1 MKSHQAKILR
11 LPVNNVQVQ
20 ADETEEESDNRIAMA
35 AQAGDLA
42 AFNQLVARHEQRV
55 YNLAYRM
62 LNDAESAADAAQ
74 DAFFQ
79 AYRAL
84 SQYRGGSFKSWLLRI
99 ASNICYD
106 RLRVRSRRPS
116 DLLDAML
123 EEAESTGGSATSL
136 LEDAAADPENHALS
150 HELARELATAVQ
162 TLPPDQRLIVILS
175 DIQGLSYDEI
185 VQIANCSLG
194 TVKSRL
200 SRGRAKLREYLQ
212 QNPELLARQH
222 RL

>member
-1 MKSHQAKILR
+1 MRPAKL
-11 LPVNNVQVQ
+11 LQLQSTTPVPAN
-20 ADETEEESDNRIAMA
+20 EIEEESDAKFVTA
-35 AQAGDLA
+35 AQQGDLN
-42 AFNQLVARHEQRV
+42 AFNQLVARYEQRV
-55 YNLAYRM
+55 YSLTFRM
-62 LNDAESAADAAQ
+62 LNDAEGAADAVQ

-84 SQYRGGSFKSWLLRI
+84 AQFRGGSFKSWLLRI

-106 RLRVRSRRPS
+106 RLRTRSRRPTDS
-116 DLLDAML
+116 LDALMD
-123 EEAESTGGSATSL
+123 EAEEMGGSGLGL
-136 LEDAAADPENHALS
+136 LEDTAADPENHALS
-150 HELARELATAVQ
+150 RELARELRLAIQ
-162 TLPPDQRLIVILS
+162 TLPPDQRLIVILC

-212 QNPELLARQH
+212 QNPELLQRQN

>member
-1 MKSHQAKILR
+1 MR
-11 LPVNNVQVQ
+11 LPVNSTEQTQ
-20 ADETEEESDNRIAMA
+20 ASESEEESDNRMA
-35 AQAGDLA
+35 LEAQGGNLA
-42 AFNQLVARHEQRV
+42 SFNLLVAKYEQRV
-55 YNLAYRM
+55 YNLTYRM
-62 LNDAESAADAAQ
+62 LNDAEGAADATQ

-84 SQYRGGSFKSWLLRI
+84 SQFRGGSFKSWLLRI

-106 RLRVRSRRPS
+106 RLRVRVRRPS
-116 DLLDAML
+116 DSLDAIV
-123 EEAESTGGSATSL
+123 EEAENTGGSGTVL
-136 LEDAAADPENHALS
+136 LEDVTADPENHALS
-150 HELARELATAVQ
+150 RELARELVAAIQ

-175 DIQGLSYDEI
+175 DVQGLSYDEI

-200 SRGRAKLREYLQ
+200 SRGRAKLREYLL
-212 QNPELLARQH
+212 QNPELLSRQQ